1 MGQLANFQS
10 GNDWNEREGF
20 HALHTSES
28 VEILLSEGEKPKN
41 RLEFLDVFRGIGILA
56 TVEIHVCGA
65 LMSATSKQSPEWLF
79 LFTATRALLFAVPA
93 FLILTTLLQVNKL
106 QRPFKLGDV
115 MKKAVFGIAYPYLLW
130 SMAYLFIAYKNHQIH
145 TTPIQVLLNILFG
158 KAYGSLYFLRI
169 LFQLMVLLPLF
180 APIFRKK
187 PSGISIVTATVLS
200 TLAFYALNRFALRI
214 NAIGSVIFWYIP
226 GIGAGIWLGL
236 KMKEIP
242 ENLKKAAHWAAPIAI
257 VSFCFYLPL
266 SIQAIKNLP
275 VDTFHFQIAE
285 WTYTVC
291 ASLLALL
298 LAAALAKN
306 ASLSKGLQI
315 LGASSMQI
323 YLLHPF
329 LLNYA
334 VRFLPSGRIIPFWL
348 ALLLY
353 PLLIVPTCF
362 GIAFICR
369 KLKLSQILFGRVE

>member
-1 MGQLANFQS
+1 M
-10 GNDWNEREGF
+10 
-20 HALHTSES
+20 HTSES
-28 VEILLSEGEKPKN
+28 VEISSSESEKTKS

-79 LFTATRALLFAVPA
+79 LFIVTRALLFAVPA
-93 FLILTTLLQVNKL
+93 FLILTTLLQVHKL
-106 QRPFKLGDV
+106 QRPYKFGDV
-115 MKKAVFGIAYPYLLW
+115 MKKAVIGIAYPYLLW

-145 TTPIQVLLNILFG
+145 ATPIQVLFNLLFG

-169 LFQLMVLLPLF
+169 LFQLMVLLPLI
-180 APIFRKK
+180 APFFRKK
-187 PSGISIVTATVLS
+187 PSGTAILTATVLS
-200 TLAFYALNRFALRI
+200 TIAFYALNRFALRI
-214 NAIGSVIFWYIP
+214 NAIGSVIFWYLP

-236 KMKEIP
+236 KIEEIP
-242 ENLKKAAHWAAPIAI
+242 DRLKKAALWAAPIAI
-257 VSFCFYLPL
+257 ISFCIYLPL
-266 SIQAIKNLP
+266 SIQAVKNLP

-298 LAAALAKN
+298 LATVLAKN
-306 ASLSKGLQI
+306 ASLSKWLRI
-315 LGASSMQI
+315 LGGSSMQI

-334 VRFLPSGRIIPFWL
+334 VRFLPSGHTLPFWL

-353 PLLIVPTCF
+353 PLLIVPICL
-362 GIAFICR
+362 GIAFTCR